1 MQRLLVICRHAEPN
15 DPYPLQPDFDRELT
29 RHGQHQARVT
39 GQWLRDTFQKMDA
52 IVSSPAPRANR
63 TAQLI
68 ADKIYFDAEAIQ
80 YAPEC
85 YNARESVLH
94 NLLGKL
100 PDSVNRVLLV
110 GHNPGITSL
119 ARTLTGHHVGYLEP
133 SAAIAIELDLT
144 HWEDIHVQQ
153 GHIKQEFAAQE

>member
-29 RHGQHQARVT
+29 RHGQHQARMT

-52 IVSSPAPRANR
+52 IISSPAPRANR

-68 ADKIYFDAEAIQ
+68 AEKIYFDTEAIQ

-94 NLLGKL
+94 NLLR
-100 PDSVNRVLLV
+100 SEE
-110 GHNPGITSL
+110 HTS
-119 ARTLTGHHVGYLEP
+119 
-133 SAAIAIELDLT
+133 EL
-144 HWEDIHVQQ
+144 
-153 GHIKQEFAAQE
+153 